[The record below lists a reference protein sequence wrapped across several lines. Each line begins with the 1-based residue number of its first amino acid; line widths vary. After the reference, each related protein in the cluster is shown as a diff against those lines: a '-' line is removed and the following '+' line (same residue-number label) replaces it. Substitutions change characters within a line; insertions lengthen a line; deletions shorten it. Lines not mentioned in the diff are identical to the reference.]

1 MIFRNI
7 QDIKYPFL
15 KEAATKLSK
24 NYSLKDIYMD
34 KQGELCLTF
43 KETLSVDDI
52 QFIMN
57 IITPKEHGF
66 DNYTVSS
73 SDYCYNKENYCY
85 NMGKQETH
93 VYSVDGIDYRK
104 IA

>member
-24 NYSLKDIYMD
+24 NYSQNDIYMD
-34 KQGELCLTF
+34 NRGELCLTF
-43 KETLSVDDI
+43 KGILTEDNI

-57 IITPKEHGF
+57 IITPKGHGF

-73 SDYCYNKENYCY
+73 ADYCYIKE
-85 NMGKQETH
+85 KQETY
-93 VYSVDGIDYRK
+93 VYSIDGIDYRN
-104 IA
+104 IV